1 MTDCN
6 KNKTGLSEWLYRKN
20 LQSLQKKLP
29 DFDLADILG
38 RNADGSVHRG
48 SGWFYFLPHIYGKQL
63 LSNDVDRA
71 IGTHAVKFRAGLL
84 HKLYLTMGRLFFEG
98 HRQIILQKEPLPTD
112 NRPLIFTPN
121 HYFMLDPLSSI
132 MLAEK
137 HAYLVFGTLPHF
149 FNTFYGPEAYL
160 NGSIL
165 LNRRDKANRHAVV
178 EKAVRVLEQGSGII
192 IFPEGGW
199 NKTPNSLVLP
209 LWRGVYTIA
218 RRTNALIIPMAHLL
232 RDKKIYSARLKPFDI
247 CDYTDEQAALGDLRD
262 VIASGLWQLMENFH
276 PQSRTELMGSFATMH
291 EYCEYVVSEQAKT
304 SGYYYDFATE
314 AGESGSDLRLPTSPH
329 AADVW
334 QDIGRLEVSP
344 QNIHHIRHAKNLHD
358 EDYQRR
364 F

>member
-1 MTDCN
+1 MTDN
-6 KNKTGLSEWLYRKN
+6 DNNRLSPLYKLN
-20 LQSLQKKLP
+20 LKILAKKLP
-29 DFDLADILG
+29 GYNLADILG
-38 RNADGSVHRG
+38 RDANGRVHHG

-63 LSNDVDRA
+63 LSNDVDKA
-71 IGTHAVKFRAGLL
+71 VGTHAVRLRSGLM
-84 HKLYLTMGRLFFEG
+84 HKLYLTLGQLFFEG
-98 HRQIILQKEPLPTD
+98 HRQIIVKKEPLPQS
-112 NRPLIFTPN
+112 NRPLIFTPT

-165 LNRRDKANRHAVV
+165 LNRRDKANRHAVI
-178 EKAVRVLEQGSGII
+178 EKAVRVIEQGSGII

-199 NKTPNSLVLP
+199 NKSPNSLVLP

-218 RRTNALIIPMAHLL
+218 RRTNALVVPMAHLL
-232 RDKKIYSARLKPFDI
+232 RGKKIYSSRLAPFDI
-247 CDYTDEQAALGDLRD
+247 CAYDNDQAALSDLRD
-262 VIASGLWQLMENFH
+262 TMATGLWQLMEQFA
-276 PQSRTELMGSFATMH
+276 PQSRTQMLGDCATMH
-291 EYCEYVVSEQAKT
+291 EYCEKVVSEQAKT
-304 SGYYYDFATE
+304 SGYYYDYSTE
-314 AGESGSDLRLPTSPH
+314 AGDKGSDLRLPGAPH

-334 QDIGRLEVSP
+334 RDIGDMEVSA
-344 QNIHHIRHAKNLHD
+344 QNIHHIKHAKRLHD